1 MLGCAVQVSLNNI
14 CLYGIVCCQT
24 IGHFLVLLLQYMKLY
39 VTVAFIFLMMVLL
52 SLTIRMLTVQVA
64 TTLHLLCLI
73 AYGKLCKVS
82 NGSLIVTVLTLDT
95 VKKERK

>member
-1 MLGCAVQVSLNNI
+1 
-14 CLYGIVCCQT
+14 
-24 IGHFLVLLLQYMKLY
+24 MKLY

-64 TTLHLLCLI
+64 TALHLLCLI

>member
-1 MLGCAVQVSLNNI
+1 MLSNYRTFSCPTTSIHEVVCNCNLHFSDD
-14 CLYGIVCCQT
+14 GIA
-24 IGHFLVLLLQYMKLY
+24 LLDNQD
-39 VTVAFIFLMMVLL
+39 V
-52 SLTIRMLTVQVA
+52 LTVQVA
-64 TTLHLLCLI
+64 TTLRLI

>member
-1 MLGCAVQVSLNNI
+1 MLSNYRTFSCPTTSIHEV
-14 CLYGIVCCQT
+14 VCNCNL
-24 IGHFLVLLLQYMKLY
+24 HFSDDGVVLLDNQD
-39 VTVAFIFLMMVLL
+39 V
-52 SLTIRMLTVQVA
+52 LTVQVA